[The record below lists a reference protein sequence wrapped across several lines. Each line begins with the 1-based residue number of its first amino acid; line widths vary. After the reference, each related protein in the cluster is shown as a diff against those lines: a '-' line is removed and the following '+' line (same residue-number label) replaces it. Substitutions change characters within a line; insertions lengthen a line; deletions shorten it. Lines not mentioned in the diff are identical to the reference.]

1 MKEILTYILPI
12 SATIISIVVSLYST
26 IKYLNQTKKKKEE
39 LEMFL
44 RSSNEFKE
52 LQKVLND
59 SKLID
64 EKEILKDFEDINN
77 VIKNIFDDLTKSQ
90 CRTTIKV
97 ISYDENIPVVLS
109 LVSQQ
114 ELHSRQAIFMN
125 KTNLL
130 DDTSLSV
137 LFNRPFDYYL
147 ENDLSKFYK
156 NVHFPIHSDDKESN
170 IFFSTLVVPIILSER
185 NSENS
190 TIFGFLSIDSSKKNA
205 FSKDLHI
212 SIAKSFSNSLLPF
225 IESWTKRIA
234 KNNGLTNNQ
243 ILTPE

>member
-1 MKEILTYILPI
+1 
-12 SATIISIVVSLYST
+12 
-26 IKYLNQTKKKKEE
+26 
-39 LEMFL
+39 MFL

-114 ELHSRQAIFMN
+114 
-125 KTNLL
+125 
-130 DDTSLSV
+130 
-137 LFNRPFDYYL
+137 
-147 ENDLSKFYK
+147 
-156 NVHFPIHSDDKESN
+156 
-170 IFFSTLVVPIILSER
+170 
-185 NSENS
+185 
-190 TIFGFLSIDSSKKNA
+190 
-205 FSKDLHI
+205 
-212 SIAKSFSNSLLPF
+212 
-225 IESWTKRIA
+225 
-234 KNNGLTNNQ
+234 
-243 ILTPE
+243 